1 MCKWAENPRGNSM
14 EEKKHILMVDDVTTN
29 LKCASEV
36 LSDRYKVSMVKSG
49 AQALKFLEKTMPDL
63 ILLDISM
70 SDMDG
75 YETLSHIKMNPKWT
89 DIPVVFLTANVDGE
103 SEIKGLKMGAMD
115 YIRKPFAPDVML
127 SRVEKI
133 LLMEEHR
140 KMLELTAKKDAL
152 TGLWNRRHLEECI
165 ESLAAKKDATAAFLL
180 IDLDDFKQVNDQ
192 MGHLVGDAVLTHFAK
207 ELKKILAD
215 EDIIFRI
222 GGDEF
227 VVLATSVT
235 TTEEVEKL
243 AALINEEVITRV
255 NLLKGSGANIS
266 ASIGISMIP
275 DNGKDLKTVYNKSDK
290 ALYLVKKNGK
300 NSYHFYQEREKG
312 LNEMMCEEEES
323 TYADL
328 EQLKNLIREKRNI
341 SGAYEVE
348 YEGFRRIFQFISR
361 SVKRSK
367 RNVQI
372 VLFTLSELEN
382 VSCEVD
388 MLERTMLRIGSIIMA
403 SLRKGD
409 VVTQYSSNQYVVI
422 LIDTDTNN
430 GKMVA
435 DRIETA
441 WKAQDETG
449 PKAYKLK
456 YDIEQFET
464 KDEKWDGK

>member
-1 MCKWAENPRGNSM
+1 M
-14 EEKKHILMVDDVTTN
+14 ETKKHILMVDDVTTN
-29 LKCASEV
+29 LRCASEV
-36 LSDRYKVSMVKSG
+36 LSDKYKVSMVKSG
-49 AQALKFLEKTMPDL
+49 AQALKFLEKTIPDL

-75 YETLSHIKMNPKWT
+75 YETLSHIKLNPKWT

-115 YIRKPFAPDVML
+115 YIRKPFAPEVML

-165 ESLAAKKDATAAFLL
+165 EALVAQKDALAAFLL
-180 IDLDDFKQVNDQ
+180 IDLDDFKMVNDQ

-207 ELKKILAD
+207 ELKNILPK
-215 EDIIFRI
+215 EDVVFRI

-227 VVLATSVT
+227 VVLSTSVKT
-235 TTEEVEKL
+235 IEEAENL
-243 AALINEEVITRV
+243 AIRINSEVITRV
-255 NLLKGSGANIS
+255 NILKGPGNDIS
-266 ASIGISMIP
+266 ASIGVSMIP
-275 DNGKDLKTVYNKSDK
+275 GNGRDLKTLYNKSDK

-300 NSYHFYQEREKG
+300 NAYHFYQEREKG
-312 LNEMMCEEEES
+312 LNEMLQQDEES

-328 EQLKNLIREKRNI
+328 EQLKNLIQEKRNI

-372 VLFTLSELEN
+372 VLFTLSEIED
-382 VSCEVD
+382 VSSEVD
-388 MLERTMLRIGSIIMA
+388 MLERTMLRIGSVIMG

-435 DRIETA
+435 GRIESA
-441 WKAQDETG
+441 WKNQDEVG
-449 PKAYKLK
+449 PKVYKLK

-464 KDEKWDGK
+464 KDEKWDGE